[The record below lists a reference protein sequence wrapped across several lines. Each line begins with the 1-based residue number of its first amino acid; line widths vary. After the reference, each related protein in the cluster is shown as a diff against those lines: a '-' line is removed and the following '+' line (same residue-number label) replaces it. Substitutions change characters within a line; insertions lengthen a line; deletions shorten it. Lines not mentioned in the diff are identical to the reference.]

1 MVGWHHRL
9 DGAEFEQAPGDR
21 QGGLACC
28 SPWGRREWDTTEWL
42 NWELSNSSSHMGT
55 ERRCWLGLERGPS
68 WENDCTSILLLN
80 LTAFRT
86 VSSKFLLCN
95 QTARIL
101 LYQSEWTVSLVHTIT
116 ELTDSKGLQSARWR
130 PRKVIVEFQS
140 KFEGLRTNLANG
152 VALVQRLQGS
162 RPRKSWCLSLSQKA
176 GKNLSCSSKAVRE
189 KEFPYPE
196 GGQPFCSVHSF
207 NLLDE
212 THSHWGPGM
221 VDLNVKLIQKHP
233 HGNTQNMVCP
243 NTWVSCG
250 PVKLRCKVNHHNDLP

>member
-1 MVGWHHRL
+1 MELSLSKLQVIDREAWHAAVHGVAESGTRL
-9 DGAEFEQAPGDR
+9 SDWTESSLTPPPIWGLRDGAGWGWKE
-21 QGGLACC
+21 GLHEKTTVLASC
-28 SPWGRREWDTTEWL
+28 SWTWQTS
-42 NWELSNSSSHMGT
+42 ELSEVNFCCVTKQLVFCYTSPNELCHWFT
-55 ERRCWLGLERGPS
+55 PLRS
-68 WENDCTSILLLN
+68 WQI
-80 LTAFRT
+80 
-86 VSSKFLLCN
+86 
-95 QTARIL
+95 Q
-101 LYQSEWTVSLVHTIT
+101 
-116 ELTDSKGLQSARWR
+116 
-130 PRKVIVEFQS
+130 KVCSQQDEDPGKLIVKFQS

-162 RPRKSWCLSLSQKA
+162 RPRKSWCLSFSQKA
-176 GKNLSCSSKAVRE
+176 GKSLSCSSKAVRE

-196 GGQPFCSVHSF
+196 EGQPFCSVHSF
-207 NLLDE
+207 NLSDE